1 MFASVCPIKRP
12 HSPEPASL
20 EMRAALCC
28 AAMKLD
34 RTLTDDI
41 VSRQVTPAI
50 KASNNRLCCNT
61 MLATQLQQPPS
72 SSQPALPMQ
81 LSGSLPM
88 VFSSITACKL
98 RCLHASGISL
108 DFVGIWGRFR
118 AQTPLQPSLGT
129 SIVFLFRR
137 GCYSGSTSHSRHWDA
152 CIPCHLSQESL
163 RLSER
168 RSRNA

>member
-1 MFASVCPIKRP
+1 
-12 HSPEPASL
+12 
-20 EMRAALCC
+20 MRAALCC

-72 SSQPALPMQ
+72 SSQSALPMQ

-98 RCLHASGISL
+98 RSLHAPWDILGLCGNLGQIQGTNAVAAESRNL
-108 DFVGIWGRFR
+108 D
-118 AQTPLQPSLGT
+118 
-129 SIVFLFRR
+129 
-137 GCYSGSTSHSRHWDA
+137 
-152 CIPCHLSQESL
+152 
-163 RLSER
+163 RLSLSARLLFWEYPSFLALGCMHAWLPIAVKFAAFREAVKER
-168 RSRNA
+168 IKNIGSRSER